1 MGCIANSDFGVV
13 FLNRGEILPRHP
25 VQLYESFGYL
35 IVFLILRHLY
45 WNTHRKDQT
54 GFLFGAF
61 FVLLF
66 GVRFIA
72 EFVKESQGGFETS
85 LGILS
90 TGQWLS
96 IPLILTG
103 FYLALRAQSKAKST

>member
-1 MGCIANSDFGVV
+1 
-13 FLNRGEILPRHP
+13 
-25 VQLYESFGYL
+25 
-35 IVFLILRHLY
+35 
-45 WNTHRKDQT
+45 
-54 GFLFGAF
+54 GAF

-96 IPLILTG
+96 IPLILIG
-103 FYLALRAQSKAKST
+103 LFLIRRAQSKIRSV